1 MTDRHRRLPTS
12 QDHVLGAVG
21 GSVHADRDAPRVIGD
36 PAAAAGLL
44 AVGDR
49 QARASAALG
58 LQRKAGNRAVIHLL
72 QAAAGR
78 RAPVQRQ
85 PRKRALSRGDI
96 DTLLWEL
103 DDVLFQT
110 SSRLITDTS
119 DPYQAAFANL
129 FAALAGHDLQRRRL
143 GGEER
148 RERFDAAVLA
158 LAEPLAH
165 ASDDQRGALSRWRT
179 KLFAEEA
186 GDRVA
191 HAVVIEGKVIEVS
204 DAAHPEE
211 QAEALRAVV
220 PELIK
225 TLMLANEQLHRLGEG
240 NNEAYE
246 HAIQAIEKDP
256 RYEHLEGL
264 LEQIEKD
271 FHRPSTVVHTIGA
284 LQALL
289 GTIDGW
295 LTLNDKGFGEH
306 LKEVHGT
313 LKGVETFV
321 ELIKVTVELGIG
333 SAAMTAVLAW
343 GIAMAAGDT
352 ALAGSALSV
361 AGALGGSLANAVAA
375 IEIVHGILV
384 LFDPHASAEAKEEAA
399 VGVAS
404 GSAWFIGRGI
414 GGAAVGGPASLSVV
428 GGYLLMKVAAA
439 LYWQGALGINA
450 MLMSQTFEYMRQYG
464 ESFARVG
471 DEAARA
477 ALLLKKER
485 DPRKAQAL
493 ADALASYES
502 MLAVGLED
510 FLDHARPAGAK
521 DMGWPGGS
529 AIPSPGNV
537 TILAEAFEPLQRYR
551 GVKSGSALAEGAAH
565 VLERITW
572 CLLHANEIEV
582 ASTKR
587 NRHLDDVVDKREA
600 AREGSRASR
609 EEVLREVGKE
619 HSMRVEF
626 SASGYRPDDA
636 TVLTTR
642 IPGVDLLWFLSG
654 TSPAVTLGDAADTA
668 AITFEGSGGGGRPVR
683 FSRDAAGRLS
693 YEEIP
698 SDSGDYFRAVA
709 KGQGQGA
716 STMAQ
721 ESFAGM
727 VDIYARLMQTPLAE
741 ANLRRA

>member
-1 MTDRHRRLPTS
+1 MTERRRLTESRDQARRGVDGTFPAKREI
-12 QDHVLGAVG
+12 LGANLDPV
-21 GSVHADRDAPRVIGD
+21 VARRLLEAGD
-36 PAAAAGLL
+36 G
-44 AVGDR
+44 
-49 QARASAALG
+49 QARAASILG
-58 LQRKAGNRAVIHLL
+58 LQRQVGNAQVIHLL
-72 QAAAGR
+72 QAAGLT
-78 RAPVQRQ
+78 RAPIQRQ
-85 PRKRALSRGDI
+85 PRKGALSRSDI
-96 DTLLWEL
+96 ETLLWEL
-103 DDVLFQT
+103 DDVLVEV
-110 SSRLITDTS
+110 SSREIGDPS
-119 DPYQAAFANL
+119 DPHQAAFANL
-129 FAALAGHDLQRRRL
+129 FAALAGHDLQKRKL
-143 GGEER
+143 GGQER

-158 LAEPLAH
+158 LAEVLGH
-165 ASDDQRGALSRWRT
+165 ASDEQRGALGRWRT

-191 HAVVIEGKVIEVS
+191 HSVVVEGKVVEVS
-204 DAAHPEE
+204 DEAHPDEE
-211 QAEALRAVV
+211 AEALREVV
-220 PELIK
+220 PKMVE

-246 HAIQAIEKDP
+246 HAIEAIEKDP
-256 RYEHLEGL
+256 RYEHLEEL

-295 LTLNDKGFGEH
+295 LRLNDRDFAEH
-306 LKEVHGT
+306 LNEIHGT
-313 LKGVETFV
+313 LKGVESFV

-361 AGALGGSLANAVAA
+361 AGALGGGLANAVAA
-375 IEIVHGILV
+375 VEIVHGILV
-384 LFDPHASAEAKEEAA
+384 LFDPHASAEQKEEAA

-414 GGAAVGGPASLSVV
+414 GGAAVGGPASLAVV
-428 GGYLLMKVAAA
+428 GGYLLMKVAAS

-450 MLMSQTFEYMRQYG
+450 MLMGQTFEYMRQYG

-477 ALLLKKER
+477 ALLLEKER

-493 ADALASYES
+493 AEALGSYES
-502 MLAVGLED
+502 MLAIGLED

-551 GVKSGSALAEGAAH
+551 GVKSGSALAEAGAH

-572 CLLHANEIEV
+572 CLLHAHEIEV

-587 NRHLDDVVDKREA
+587 NRHLDDVVDRREA
-600 AREGSRASR
+600 STEGSRASR
-609 EEVLREVGKE
+609 EKILEEVGE
-619 HSMRVEF
+619 VHAMRVEF
-626 SASGYRPDDA
+626 SASGYRPEDA
-636 TVLTTR
+636 AVLRTT
-642 IPGVDLLWFLSG
+642 IPDVDPLWFLSG
-654 TSPAVTLGDAADTA
+654 TNPAVTLGDVAGKAAV
-668 AITFEGSGGGGRPVR
+668 TFEGALGGRPVR
-683 FSRDAAGRLS
+683 FSRDATAKLS
-693 YEEIP
+693 YVEIP

-709 KGQGQGA
+709 RGRGQDA
-716 STMAQ
+716 PTMAE
-721 ESFAGM
+721 ESHAGM
-727 VDIYARLMQTPLAE
+727 IDIYARLMQTPLTE